1 MNIEDKI
8 TSLEQS
14 IKKLE
19 EKVNSANIGRKI
31 EWEDQVSQS
40 GIQVAGP
47 AVVKKNGTLLGFNAQ
62 IIGPG
67 NVILLTIVQD
77 DKGTIG
83 VISGPFRFTE

>member
-1 MNIEDKI
+1 MNIEEKI
-8 TSLEQS
+8 SSLEQTVKNLEQK
-14 IKKLE
+14 IK
-19 EKVNSANIGRKI
+19 SANIGRKI

-47 AVVKKNGTLLGFNAQ
+47 AVVKRSGILLGFNAQ

-77 DKGTIG
+77 DKGVIG
-83 VISGPFRFTE
+83 VISGPFRFVE